1 MKDFFDEITDQTE
14 SLNYLDQGSEAWE
27 AIRVGRFTSSE
38 FHKLMGTA
46 YRDMT
51 ETELKARPKTG
62 KGSKTTKIADHSQIS
77 DAAETYIKQKVF
89 EVLAGRPKTQQY
101 AYALGYGKEHEPD
114 AVEEFERLTGLTCT
128 PSGFHVYTNHAG
140 GSPDRLIG
148 EDSGLEVKCPVFEK
162 QIDYE
167 MLTDHYDL
175 KRMFPEY
182 YWQCV
187 TLLLFLNRKTWYF
200 ASWSASLP
208 EGKRMKKSS
217 IITLSADNED
227 IKDDFA
233 VIDTKLTMAVKKKL
247 ELLSTLQS

>member
-46 YRDMT
+46 YREMT
-51 ETELKARPKTG
+51 DTELKARPKTG
-62 KGSKTTKIADHSQIS
+62 KGSKTSKIADHSKIS
-77 DAAETYIKQKVF
+77 ETAETYIKQKVF
-89 EVLAGRPKTQQY
+89 EARAGKPKPQQY

-114 AVEEFERLTGLTCT
+114 AVEEFERLTGLVCV
-128 PSGFHVYTNHAG
+128 PSGFHVYTDHAG

-148 EDSGLEVKCPVFEK
+148 NDAGLEVKCPVFEK

-208 EGKRMKKSS
+208 EGKRMRKRNIIELSS
-217 IITLSADNED
+217 DNQD
-227 IKDDFA
+227 IKDDFDLIN
-233 VIDTKLTMAVKKKL
+233 VKLAGAVKSKL
-247 ELLSTLQS
+247 ELIKLLD